1 MNRKISE
8 EELIELL
15 RTGEQSSFT
24 YLYDN
29 YSAAVYGV
37 IVRMIEDE
45 EAAAD
50 VLQES
55 FVKIW
60 KNFSMYDASKGRL
73 FTWMINLARNMAIDK
88 LRSKHFKQDSKNL
101 DIETSVSLV
110 NRNNQTTFKPEH
122 IGLKQLVQ
130 KMKPEFS
137 EILDLVYFNGYTQAE
152 TAEELGIPLGT
163 VKTRMRNAII
173 ELRQELK

>member
-1 MNRKISE
+1 MTKKIPE
-8 EELIELL
+8 DELILLL

-24 YLYDN
+24 YLYEN
-29 YSAAVYGV
+29 YSAAIYGLILR
-37 IVRMIEDE
+37 IVEDE

-60 KNFSMYDASKGRL
+60 KNFSMYDSSKGRI
-73 FTWMINLARNMAIDK
+73 FTWMINIARNLAIDK
-88 LRSKHFKQDSKNL
+88 LRSKYFKQDSKNL
-101 DIETSVSLV
+101 NLDTSVSHIDRKL
-110 NRNNQTTFKPEH
+110 QTNFRPEH

-137 EILDLVYFNGYTQAE
+137 VILNLIYFKGYTQAE
-152 TAEELGIPLGT
+152 TAEELQIPLGT

-173 ELRQELK
+173 QLRELIK

>member
-1 MNRKISE
+1 MNKKLSE

-29 YSAAVYGV
+29 YSAAIYGV
-37 IVRMIEDE
+37 VLRMIEDE

-50 VLQES
+50 VLQET
-55 FVKIW
+55 FIKIW
-60 KNFSMYDASKGRL
+60 KNFSMYDSSRGRL
-73 FTWMINLARNMAIDK
+73 FTWMINIARNMAIDK
-88 LRSKHFKQDSKNL
+88 MRSKYFKQDSKNL
-101 DIETSVSLV
+101 DIEDSVSV
-110 NRNNQTTFKPEH
+110 VDRHVQTAFKPEH

-137 EILDLVYFNGYTQAE
+137 AILELVYFKGFTQAE
-152 TAEELGIPLGT
+152 TAEELDIPLGT

-173 ELRQELK
+173 ELRELIK

>member
-1 MNRKISE
+1 MGKKFSE

-15 RTGEQSSFT
+15 RNGEQSSFT

-29 YSAAVYGV
+29 YSAAIYGV
-37 IVRMIEDE
+37 IVRMVEDE
-45 EAAAD
+45 EASAD

-73 FTWMINLARNMAIDK
+73 FTWMINIARNMAIDK

-101 DIETSVSLV
+101 DIEQSVSLI
-110 NRNNQTTFKPEH
+110 NNGRSTTFKPEH

-173 ELRQELK
+173 ELRQEIK